1 MGSFLRRPAPGAK
14 CLAAAAGVEQFQE
27 EGQGLAKKSARNREI
42 SQGFHVDNRNEFGNT
57 IGIHRDIH
65 GILLALTYVLYILCI
80 YICIYL
86 GYLGFR
92 HPQMVDTPNGRLHG
106 DHDDAGKPISAML
119 SHIAGHMIS
128 HEISPSSMI
137 DW

>member
-65 GILLALTYVLYILCI
+65 GILLALTHVLYILCI
-80 YICIYL
+80 YIYMYIL
-86 GYLGFR
+86 GLLGF
-92 HPQMVDTPNGRLHG
+92 
-106 DHDDAGKPISAML
+106 
-119 SHIAGHMIS
+119 
-128 HEISPSSMI
+128 
-137 DW
+137 